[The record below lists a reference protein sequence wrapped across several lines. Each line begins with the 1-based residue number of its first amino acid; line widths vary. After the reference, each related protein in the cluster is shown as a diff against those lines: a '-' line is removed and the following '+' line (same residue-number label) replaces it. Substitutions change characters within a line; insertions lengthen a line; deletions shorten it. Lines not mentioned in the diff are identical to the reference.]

1 MDCKTFDLRNQ
12 KIGRKGEVL
21 TKGVY
26 RCAFCDGKGVVSY
39 NKKLNCPA
47 CSGTATVTVP
57 GLAVICA
64 YCNGSGRAPLNK
76 STTCIVC
83 RGRGVVPIESKDIA
97 GCPACKGR
105 GRAGGTGLHCL
116 ICKGKGVI
124 TVKKVGAVTAD

>member
-1 MDCKTFDLRNQ
+1 MTWKIFDRKNQ
-12 KIGRKGEVL
+12 KIDQKGEIL
-21 TKGVY
+21 DRNVY
-26 RCAFCDGKGVVSY
+26 RCAFCAGKGVVSY

-47 CSGTATVTVP
+47 CSGTATATVP

-76 STTCIVC
+76 SATCIVC
-83 RGRGVVPIESKDIA
+83 RGHGVVPVESKDIA

-105 GRAGGTGLHCL
+105 GRAGGTGLPCL

-124 TVKKVGAVTAD
+124 VGKKVGGAAAV

>member
-1 MDCKTFDLRNQ
+1 MNWKMFDWKNQ
-12 KIGRKGEVL
+12 KMGQKGEIL

-26 RCAFCDGKGVVSY
+26 RCAFCNGKGVVSY
-39 NKKLNCPA
+39 SKKLNCPA
-47 CSGTATVTVP
+47 CSGTATATVP

-64 YCNGSGRAPLNK
+64 YCTGSGRAPLNK
-76 STTCIVC
+76 STTCIDC
-83 RGRGVVPIESKDIA
+83 RGHGVVLIESKDIA

-124 TVKKVGAVTAD
+124 AGKKVGVVTV

>member
-1 MDCKTFDLRNQ
+1 MDCKTFDWRNQ

-21 TKGVY
+21 AGGVY
-26 RCAFCDGKGVVSY
+26 RCAFCGGKGVVSY

-47 CSGTATVTVP
+47 CSGTAAATVP

-64 YCNGSGRAPLNK
+64 YCDGSGRAPLNK
-76 STTCIVC
+76 SATCIVC
-83 RGRGVVPIESKDIA
+83 RGRGVVPVESKDPA

-105 GRAGGTGLHCL
+105 GRAGGTGLPCL

-124 TVKKVGAVTAD
+124 AGGKAGAVTAV